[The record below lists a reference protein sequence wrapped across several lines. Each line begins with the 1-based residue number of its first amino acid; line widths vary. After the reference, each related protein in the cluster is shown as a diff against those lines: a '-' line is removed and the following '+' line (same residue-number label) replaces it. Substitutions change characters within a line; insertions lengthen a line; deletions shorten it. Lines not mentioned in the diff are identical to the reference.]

1 MRPRLAA
8 LSVAALV
15 ALVAAPPA
23 QAADPIMPL
32 ADVAPGLDCEA
43 RTVIRG
49 VDITT
54 FDVEIID
61 VVDYGNGNPKIL
73 IEASGAAVEKTGLA
87 LGFSG
92 SPIYCRDDAG
102 QFRVIGAV
110 ALGVGDFG
118 NRKDLATPI
127 EAILGEPVHPRLP
140 VRRASAAER
149 TTVRAP
155 VPTPLTVSGLSP
167 ALGGLVARAAARA
180 GRPLLA
186 APAGPAG
193 SLPPQQL
200 VPGSA
205 MGVAFSSGDIGL
217 GGVGTVSYTRGSKVW
232 GFGHPFEGVGR
243 RSLLLQD
250 AYVYDVINNPLGV
263 EGITSYKL
271 AAPVN
276 DIGTLLNDA
285 PSAVVGRVGG
295 LPDLIPVEV
304 HARDLNRGSTRTSS
318 TLVADETDVGLPSGG
333 SPLSFIGPLAVFQAS
348 ADALGGTPARQFDS
362 MCVRIKLRERRQPLG
377 FCNRYATEG
386 GSGFEGIIALAQNL
400 QAVDLS
406 EALLLIEGYR
416 AGKLHV
422 ESVDARVDLSRGL
435 RQAFLLGASA
445 PRTVRPGQRV
455 PVKVRVRMTRGPVR
469 TLRVRLAVPPNIK
482 PGRQSIRLVGTP
494 ADTIDT
500 LEGGFGNEILIDLL
514 EGGGAPGGDLGPRSL
529 DALAKQVA
537 KLSRFD
543 GVRAAFPT
551 GARRRAKLVP
561 AFTDPTLR
569 ISGSTE
575 LKLRVADRRLPRP
588 RTRPI
593 DERGDHG
600 VPAFARGLPRLL
612 RSR

>member
-1 MRPRLAA
+1 M
-8 LSVAALV
+8 VLV
-15 ALVAAPPA
+15 APPA
-23 QAADPIMPL
+23 RAADPIMPL
-32 ADVAPGLDCEA
+32 SEVRPGLDCEA

-61 VVDYGNGNPKIL
+61 VVDYGDGHPRIL
-73 IEASGAAVEKTGLA
+73 IEAFGTAVEETGLA
-87 LGFSG
+87 QGFSG
-92 SPIYCRDDAG
+92 SPIYCRDQAG
-102 QFRVIGAV
+102 QLRVIGAV
-110 ALGVGDFG
+110 ALGVGDYG

-127 EAILGEPVHPRLP
+127 EAMLGEPVHPRLP

-149 TTVRAP
+149 RSVRTPAT
-155 VPTPLTVSGLSP
+155 TPLTVSGLSP
-167 ALGGLVARAAARA
+167 ALGRLVTRAAARA
-180 GRPLLA
+180 GHALLA
-186 APAGPAG
+186 APAGPTG

-200 VPGSA
+200 VPGSS
-205 MGVAFSSGDIGL
+205 MGVSFSSGDITL

-263 EGITSYKL
+263 EGVTSYKL

-276 DIGTLLNDA
+276 NLGTLLNDA

-304 HARDLNRGSTRTSS
+304 RARDLNSGRTRISS
-318 TLVADETDVGLPSGG
+318 TQVADETDVGFPSGG

-362 MCVRIKLRERRQPLG
+362 MCVRIKLRERRRPLG

-386 GSGFEGIIALAQNL
+386 GAGFEGIIALAQNL
-400 QAVDLS
+400 QAIDLE
-406 EALLLIEGYR
+406 EALLLVDGYK

-422 ESVDARVDLSRGL
+422 ESIESRVDLSRGL
-435 RQAFLLGASA
+435 SQAFLLGASA

-455 PVKVRVRMTRGPVR
+455 PVRVRVRVTRGPVR
-469 TLRVRLAVPPNIK
+469 TLRARLLVPRNLE
-482 PGRQSIRLVGTP
+482 PGRRSIRLVGTP
-494 ADTIDT
+494 ADTLET
-500 LEGGFGNEILIDLL
+500 LEGGGESFFIDLL
-514 EGGGAPGGDLGPRSL
+514 EGGGTPGGDPGPRSL

-551 GARRRAKLVP
+551 GRRHRTKLVP
-561 AFTDPTLR
+561 AFIDPTIR
-569 ISGSTE
+569 ISGSTT
-575 LKLRVADRRLPRP
+575 LKLRVAGRPLRRP

-593 DERGDHG
+593 DEGTDHRL
-600 VPAFARGLPRLL
+600 PAFTRGLPRPL
-612 RSR
+612 RFR

>member
-15 ALVAAPPA
+15 ALGAPSA
-23 QAADPIMPL
+23 RAADPIMPL

-49 VDITT
+49 TEITT
-54 FDVEIID
+54 FGVEIID
-61 VVDYGNGNPKIL
+61 VVDYGDGNPRIL
-73 IEASGAAVEKTGLA
+73 IEAFGPAVDETGLA
-87 LGFSG
+87 QGFSG

-102 QFRVIGAV
+102 QLRVIGAV

-127 EAILGEPVHPRLP
+127 EEILGEPVHPRLP

-149 TTVRAP
+149 QSVRRSL
-155 VPTPLTVSGLSP
+155 TPLTVSGLSP
-167 ALGGLVARAAARA
+167 ALGGLVARAGARA
-180 GRPLLA
+180 GRPVIA
-186 APAGPAG
+186 APAGAPG

-205 MGVAFSSGDIGL
+205 MGVSFSSGDITV
-217 GGVGTVSYTRGSKVW
+217 GGIGTVSYTRGNKVW
-232 GFGHPFEGVGR
+232 GFGHPFENVGR

-250 AYVYDVINNPLGV
+250 AYVYDVINNPIGV

-276 DIGTLLNDA
+276 DLGTLLNDA

-295 LPDLIPVEV
+295 LPDLIPVDV
-304 HARDLNRGSTRTSS
+304 RARDLNSGRTRTSG
-318 TLVADETDVGLPSGG
+318 TLVADETDVGFPAGG
-333 SPLSFIGPLAVFQAS
+333 SPLSFIGPLAVFQTS
-348 ADALGGTPARQFDS
+348 VDALGGTPARQFDS
-362 MCVRIKLRERRQPLG
+362 MCVRIKLRERRRPLG

-386 GSGFEGIIALAQNL
+386 GAGDEGIIALAQNL
-400 QAVDLS
+400 QAADVAQAL
-406 EALLLIEGYR
+406 ALLEGYR

-422 ESVDARVDLSRGL
+422 ESVDARLGLSRGL
-435 RQAFLLGASA
+435 SQGFLLSASA

-455 PVKVRVRMTRGPVR
+455 PVRVRVRMTRGAVK
-469 TLRVRLAVPPNIK
+469 TFRVRLRMPRDLR
-482 PGRQSIRLVGTP
+482 PGRRSIRLVGTP

-500 LEGGFGNEILIDLL
+500 LEGGFGEDIFFELF
-514 EGGGAPGGDLGPRSL
+514 EGGGSLGPRSL

-551 GARRRAKLVP
+551 GRRRRARLVP
-561 AFTDPTLR
+561 AFVDSRVR
-569 ISGSTE
+569 ISGSTA
-575 LKLRVADRRLPRP
+575 LKLRVAGRPVRRP
-588 RTRPI
+588 RTRRI
-593 DERGDHG
+593 DETRDHG